1 MFEPCVVAAGPG
13 LIWIK
18 SGVPGL
24 IQVMRTPWSGPENA
38 GHSHPSPADSL
49 TTPRLLFSLLSVLLS
64 VLLSSGAAAQAQPV
78 LASSPGEAERIVTLD
93 TLVVVSSRVP
103 EPISQVVSS
112 VAAVGREDLDR
123 RLVRDPESLVRYV
136 PGVEVV
142 SDGDRFGTRG
152 FSIRGLDG
160 NRVRIVV
167 DGIPLADDYSIGQ
180 FASAGRDL
188 VDLEAVERVEVQ
200 RGPAST
206 LYGSDA
212 LAGVVAFRTL
222 DPEALLSRPGGDGDR
237 HVGARLGY
245 DSVDDSR
252 LLAASWAAGSADGW
266 QAMALVAQRRGHE
279 AGNRAWRAVDGP
291 NPLDFKRESVL
302 AKLVRDAGAGGR
314 YVFALDATRESRQ
327 TGVDSL
333 RFGSGRFA
341 TTYRLDADDRQ
352 QRLRASLAA
361 QWQPGWRWLQSL
373 EAQAWHQ
380 DTDIRQ
386 DSDQYRLPDAATPF
400 ESLRWRRFDYES
412 SAVGLG
418 LLGQSRH
425 EGRLGSHW
433 HVFGVDIARQDYSGL
448 RDGIE
453 TNLAT
458 GETSRVIL
466 GEPLPV
472 RDFPDSRNTS
482 LALFWQDE
490 IAIGERFAVI
500 PGLRAEWNRLRAHPD
515 AIYLEDFPDSVPVDV
530 DTDQVTPRLALRWT
544 PGDGHSLFAQY
555 ARGFRAP
562 PFGDVNIGLL
572 LPVFNYEVR
581 ANPELRPERSEGLEL
596 GWRYV
601 GDTVRASVSVYENRY
616 RDLIESRA
624 NLGIDP
630 VTRALVFQSV
640 NRDRAR
646 IRGVEGD
653 LLWHLPWTDPALP
666 GGWQLHGAMA
676 WSKGDDTRRDQP
688 LNSIDPPRATLGLRY
703 GSSGGRW
710 GLEGAMVAV
719 RGQHRIDHSAGAL
732 FEPPG
737 HARFDLYAWAEP
749 RPGIRI
755 NAGLLNLTN
764 RRYWNWSGV
773 RGLAADEDN
782 IGFYTRPGRS
792 AAVNVSFDW

>member
-1 MFEPCVVAAGPG
+1 MASP
-13 LIWIK
+13 
-18 SGVPGL
+18 VP
-24 IQVMRTPWSGPENA
+24 
-38 GHSHPSPADSL
+38 
-49 TTPRLLFSLLSVLLS
+49 LLALPLLL
-64 VLLSSGAAAQAQPV
+64 AAAAVTAADVPS
-78 LASSPGEAERIVTLD
+78 AARSPGDGERVTTLD
-93 TLVVVSSRVP
+93 TVVVVASRVA

-112 VAAVGREDLDR
+112 VAAVEREELDR

-222 DPEALLSRPGGDGDR
+222 DPDALLMRSGADR

-245 DSVDDSR
+245 DGVDDSR
-252 LLAASWAAGSADGW
+252 LLSASWAAGGADGW

-279 AGNRAWRAVDGP
+279 AGNRAWRDDGGP
-291 NPLDFKRESVL
+291 NPLDFRRESVL
-302 AKLVRDAGAGGR
+302 AKLLRDAGAAGR
-314 YVFALDATRESRQ
+314 YVVTLDGTRESRQ
-327 TGVDSL
+327 TGVNSL

-361 QWQPGWRWLQSL
+361 QWQLGWRWLQSL
-373 EAQAWHQ
+373 EAQAYHQ
-380 DTDIRQ
+380 DTEVRQ

-400 ESLRWRRFDYES
+400 ESLRRRRFDY
-412 SAVGLG
+412 AGRALGLG

-425 EGRLGSHW
+425 AGGFGRHW
-433 HVFGVDIARQDYSGL
+433 HVFGIDIARQDYSGL
-448 RDGIE
+448 RDGLE

-458 GETSRVIL
+458 GETSRVVL

-482 LALFWQDE
+482 LAVFWQDE
-490 IAIGERFAVI
+490 IAIGEHFAVI
-500 PGLRAEWNRLRAHPD
+500 PGVRAEWNRLRAHPD
-515 AIYLEDFPDSVPVDV
+515 AIYREDFPDSTPVAV
-530 DTDQVTPRLALRWT
+530 DSDQVTPRLALRWSSGT
-544 PGDGHSLFAQY
+544 GHSVFAQY

-572 LPVFNYEVR
+572 LPVLNYEVR
-581 ANPELRPERSEGLEL
+581 ANPDLRPERSEGLEV
-596 GWRYV
+596 GWRHV
-601 GDTVRASVSVYENRY
+601 GGSLRSSVSVYENRY

-640 NRDRAR
+640 NRHRAR
-646 IRGVEGD
+646 IRGIEGD

-666 GGWQLHGAMA
+666 GGWQLRGAMA
-676 WSKGDDTRRDQP
+676 WSQGDDLRRDRP
-688 LNSIDPPRATLGLRY
+688 LNTVDPPNATLGLRY
-703 GSSGGRW
+703 EADSGRW
-710 GLEGAMVAV
+710 GVEGAMVAV
-719 RGQHRIDHSAGAL
+719 RGQDRVDHGSGRL

-737 HARFDLYAWAEP
+737 YARHDLYAWAEP

-755 NAGLLNLTN
+755 NAGLLNLAD
-764 RRYWNWSGV
+764 RRYWSWGGV
-773 RGLAADEDN
+773 RGLAASEDN
-782 IGFYTRPGRS
+782 LGFYTRPGRS

>member
-1 MFEPCVVAAGPG
+1 MA
-13 LIWIK
+13 
-18 SGVPGL
+18 
-24 IQVMRTPWSGPENA
+24 
-38 GHSHPSPADSL
+38 SP
-49 TTPRLLFSLLSVLLS
+49 VLLPALTP
-64 VLLSSGAAAQAQPV
+64 LLLAAAAADGPAPGQ
-78 LASSPGEAERIVTLD
+78 SPGEDGRITTLD
-93 TLVVVSSRVP
+93 TVVVVSSRVA

-112 VAAVGREDLDR
+112 VAAVEREDLDR

-142 SDGDRFGTRG
+142 SEGHRFGTRG

-167 DGIPLADDYSIGQ
+167 DGIPLADDYAIGQ

-222 DPEALLSRPGGDGDR
+222 DPDALLLRSGGDR
-237 HVGARLGY
+237 HIGARLGY
-245 DSVDDSR
+245 DGVDDSR
-252 LLAASWAAGSADGW
+252 LLAASWAAEGASGW
-266 QAMALVAQRRGHE
+266 QAMALAARRRGHE
-279 AGNRAWRAVDGP
+279 PGNRAWRDEDGP
-291 NPLDFKRESVL
+291 NPIDFTRESVL
-302 AKLVRDAGAGGR
+302 AKLVRDAGAAGR
-314 YVFALDATRESRQ
+314 YVVALDGTRESRQ
-327 TGVDSL
+327 TGVNSL
-333 RFGSGRFA
+333 RFGSGRYA

-352 QRLRASLAA
+352 QRLRASLSA
-361 QWQPGWRWLQSL
+361 QWQPGWRWMQSL
-373 EAQAWHQ
+373 EAQLYHQ
-380 DTDIRQ
+380 DTEVRQ

-400 ESLRWRRFDYES
+400 ESLRFRRFDYEAG
-412 SAVGLG
+412 AVGLG

-425 EGRLGSHW
+425 AGRFGSHW
-433 HVFGVDIARQDYSGL
+433 HVFGLDLARQDYSGL
-448 RDGIE
+448 RDGLE
-453 TNLAT
+453 TNLETGAT
-458 GETSRVIL
+458 SKVVL

-482 LALFWQDE
+482 LAVFWQNE
-490 IAIGERFAVI
+490 IAIGERWAVI

-515 AIYLEDFPDSVPVDV
+515 AIYLEDFPDSDPVDI

-544 PGDGHSLFAQY
+544 LGGGHSLFAQY

-581 ANPELRPERSEGLEL
+581 ANPDLRPERSEGLEL

-601 GDTVRASVSVYENRY
+601 GQDARASLSVYENRY

-630 VTRALVFQSV
+630 VTRSLVFQSV

-653 LLWHLPWTDPALP
+653 LLWRLPWTDPALP
-666 GGWQLHGAMA
+666 GGWELRAAMA

-688 LNSIDPPRATLGLRY
+688 LNSVDPARATLGLRY
-703 GSSGGRW
+703 ESTGGRW

-719 RGQHRIDHSAGAL
+719 RGQHRVDHTAGEL

-737 HARFDLYAWAEP
+737 YARFDLYAWAEP
-749 RPGIRI
+749 RAGIRI
-755 NAGLLNLTN
+755 NAGLLNLAD
-764 RRYWNWSGV
+764 RRYWSWSGV